1 MKFFLLL
8 ALIIAIAII
17 VFTAQN
23 QTDISLTFIQWELSG
38 PLPLMLAVP
47 FLVGTVAGLALVVPI
62 WIKKAKTVK
71 TYKRQIHELEEKLI
85 NISEE
90 AKTEETEEAP
100 SEEKSLQKSSQ
111 EDSY

>member
-1 MKFFLLL
+1 MRFFLLL

-23 QTDISLTFIQWELSG
+23 QTEISLTFINWELAG

-62 WIKKAKTVK
+62 WMKKSKTVK
-71 TYKRQIHELEEKLI
+71 TYKRQIQELEEKLI

-90 AKTEETEEAP
+90 AKTEET
-100 SEEKSLQKSSQ
+100 SEEPVEEEIPKKISQ
-111 EDSY
+111 DDSY

>member
-47 FLVGTVAGLALVVPI
+47 FLVGTVAGLALVIPV

-71 TYKRQIHELEEKLI
+71 TYKRQIQELEEKLI

-90 AKTEETEEAP
+90 AKTEETEEAL

>member
-23 QTDISLTFIQWELSG
+23 QTEISLTFINWELAG

-62 WIKKAKTVK
+62 WMKKSKTVK
-71 TYKRQIHELEEKLI
+71 TYKRQIQELEEKLI

-90 AKTEETEEAP
+90 AKTEETEEAL